1 MKLNTRRLE
10 EQDYSTLCKWWED
23 WGFKPIPKD
32 FLPENGTGG
41 MMILDKDI
49 PVCAG
54 FLYTSNAKLAYIN
67 FIISNKQ
74 YRKKPHRTNAIELL
88 LNSLITICN
97 NTGLKYIYANNNN
110 KYLIKHFEK
119 LGFNK
124 TTNNMTELIK
134 IISWE

>member
-10 EQDYSTLCKWWED
+10 EQDYSTLCKWWKD

-41 MMILDKDI
+41 IMILDKDI

-88 LNSLITICN
+88 LNSLMTICN
-97 NTGLKYIYANNNN
+97 NKGLK
-110 KYLIKHFEK
+110 
-119 LGFNK
+119 
-124 TTNNMTELIK
+124 
-134 IISWE
+134 